1 MNPVLQKVLLAML
14 IVSTSIKTATI
25 FLQRRNVSFS
35 DGPIFNDLKCFKK
48 VNGHSL
54 NWKNYNSQFFQMRF
68 YPEVQTTSLAEFRKS
83 QTYKM
88 ELLKRGKRKEL

>member
-1 MNPVLQKVLLAML
+1 MNPVLQKVLRAML

-48 VNGHSL
+48 VNGHTL
-54 NWKNYNSQFFQMRF
+54 N
-68 YPEVQTTSLAEFRKS
+68 
-83 QTYKM
+83 
-88 ELLKRGKRKEL
+88 